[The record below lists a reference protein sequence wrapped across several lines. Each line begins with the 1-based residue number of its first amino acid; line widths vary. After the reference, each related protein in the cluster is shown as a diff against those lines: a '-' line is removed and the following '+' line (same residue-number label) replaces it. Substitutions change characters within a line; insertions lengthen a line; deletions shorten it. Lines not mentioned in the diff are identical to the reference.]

1 MKRREFISF
10 FGGTAAAGLSAWFAV
25 VRRARAENRSRVGFI
40 FSGSSAGDEVIGF
53 KQGLREL
60 GYVEG
65 QNIDVE
71 YRFAENNAER
81 LPEFAADLA
90 RLNPSVIV
98 AIGTLSTRAARHAA
112 PDTPVVFLLADAIGT
127 GIVTNLRKPGGNI
140 KGASI
145 YRPAEKYPELAKQ
158 VLPRLTRVGYLFN
171 PMTASSAVSLSE
183 ARHSA
188 EVLGLDFR
196 SYPVERPEELE
207 KSFAEMQRDG
217 IGFLFLDAAHP
228 YPTNWPR
235 VAELALTHKLPALSE
250 IRQFPLA
257 GGLMSYGAKLSDMTR
272 LLAQYVDRI
281 LKGTKAGDLPV
292 EQPTRF
298 ELVINLKTAKALG
311 LTIPDKL
318 LTIADDVI
326 E

>member
-140 KGASI
+140 TGASI

-171 PMTASSAVSLSE
+171 PMTASSAVSLS
-183 ARHSA
+183 
-188 EVLGLDFR
+188 D
-196 SYPVERPEELE
+196 
-207 KSFAEMQRDG
+207 
-217 IGFLFLDAAHP
+217 
-228 YPTNWPR
+228 
-235 VAELALTHKLPALSE
+235 
-250 IRQFPLA
+250 
-257 GGLMSYGAKLSDMTR
+257 
-272 LLAQYVDRI
+272 
-281 LKGTKAGDLPV
+281 
-292 EQPTRF
+292 
-298 ELVINLKTAKALG
+298 
-311 LTIPDKL
+311 
-318 LTIADDVI
+318 
-326 E
+326 